1 VTLPCKINLAKFWA
15 RATRDPRVERA
26 IILQFLRDDHEHR
39 WSRAELEVEI
49 SNIEPLDINDALA
62 RLDQNGIVQI
72 SGESVWASRAV
83 RRLDELR
90 LIAI

>member
-1 VTLPCKINLAKFWA
+1 MQDQPSQVLGEG
-15 RATRDPRVERA
+15 DPWVERA

-49 SNIEPLDINDALA
+49 SNVAALDIGDALA
-62 RLDQNGIVQI
+62 RLDQDGIVRI
-72 SGESVWASRAV
+72 SGESAWASRAV
-83 RRLDELR
+83 RRLDELG

>member
-1 VTLPCKINLAKFWA
+1 MQDQPSQIADDG
-15 RATRDPRVERA
+15 DPRIERA
-26 IILQFLRDDHEHR
+26 IILQFLRDDHEHH

-49 SNIEPLDINDALA
+49 SNIEVLDVSDALA
-62 RLDQNGIVQI
+62 RLDRDGIVRI
-72 SGESVWASRAV
+72 SGESAWASRAV

>member
-1 VTLPCKINLAKFWA
+1 MQDQPSQIADA
-15 RATRDPRVERA
+15 GDPRIERA
-26 IILQFLRDDHEHR
+26 VILQFLRDDHEQR

-49 SNIEPLDINDALA
+49 SNIEVLDISDALA

-72 SGESVWASRAV
+72 SGESAWASRAV
-83 RRLDELR
+83 RRLDELG

>member
-1 VTLPCKINLAKFWA
+1 MQDQPSQVLSGGN
-15 RATRDPRVERA
+15 PRVERA

-49 SNIEPLDINDALA
+49 SNIDALDINDVLA
-62 RLDQNGIVQI
+62 SLNQNGIVRI
-72 SGESVWASRAV
+72 SGESVWASHAV
-83 RRLDELR
+83 RRLDELG